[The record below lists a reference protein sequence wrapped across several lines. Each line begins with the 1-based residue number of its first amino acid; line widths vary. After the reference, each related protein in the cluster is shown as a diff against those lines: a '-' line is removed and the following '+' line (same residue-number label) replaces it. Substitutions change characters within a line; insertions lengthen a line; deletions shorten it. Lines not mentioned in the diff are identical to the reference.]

1 MAQKGLI
8 LRALIASPSDVQD
21 ERKVVTDV
29 ISVWNATH
37 SHARAAI
44 IEPVKWESHSVPRQG
59 NRPQAIINEQLGG
72 KCDFLIGMFW
82 TRLGKETGVAAS
94 GTVEEI
100 QEFLNAGKPCLLYFS
115 NQPVQPGSID
125 QDQYAKLGKFK
136 AEMREKGLQLDY
148 GEVAEFRE
156 QLGRHLNA
164 VVNEILEAY
173 DWSSDRVE
181 SVTFT
186 EFALADEFDMF
197 VKRVSGLWIAE
208 RDSDPLGDDDGK
220 SILDAMRMELID
232 FASRPDVTDEFRQTS
247 QAIALKTRKLQR
259 HETFC
264 DGGDSF
270 QKFWDDGDA
279 IMDEIGRLGALLS
292 APQESG
298 V

>member
-1 MAQKGLI
+1 
-8 LRALIASPSDVQD
+8 
-21 ERKVVTDV
+21 
-29 ISVWNATH
+29 VWNATH